1 MARQPSKSL
10 NLRQLSF
17 NTSTGLY
24 DAEEDGIVYH
34 LTFEQMNDLKI
45 FYLGSQA
52 VPPIYSRWFND
63 LDKIEKQKV
72 KRSGKIPMQSNN
84 FFPDVEPEY

>member
-1 MARQPSKSL
+1 MARQPSKSIH
-10 NLRQLSF
+10 LRHLSY
-17 NTSTGLY
+17 NQATGLY

-34 LTFEQMNDLKI
+34 LTFEQMNDLKL

-52 VPPIYSRWFND
+52 IPPIYANWYND

-72 KRSGKIPMQSNN
+72 KRSGKIPIQPNN
-84 FFPDVEPEY
+84 FFPDIEPEY

>member
-10 NLRQLSF
+10 NLRHLAF

-24 DAEEDGIVYH
+24 DAEEDEIVYH
-34 LTFEQMNDLKI
+34 LTFEQIYDLKI

-52 VPPIYSRWFND
+52 IPPIYGSWFND

-84 FFPDVEPEY
+84 FFPDTEPEY